1 MRLEEIEL
9 IVESDAAEKRV
20 ERLKADAKSASDRA
34 RQMKGRAD
42 ASAEQLKM
50 RQSRQKLL
58 KLRQKAVTSTIKPHP

>member
-1 MRLEEIEL
+1 MRLEEIEQ
-9 IVESDAAEKRV
+9 VWESDAAERRV

-34 RQMKGRAD
+34 RQMKARAD

-58 KLRQKAVTSTIKPHP
+58 QLRQKSVTSTIKPYR